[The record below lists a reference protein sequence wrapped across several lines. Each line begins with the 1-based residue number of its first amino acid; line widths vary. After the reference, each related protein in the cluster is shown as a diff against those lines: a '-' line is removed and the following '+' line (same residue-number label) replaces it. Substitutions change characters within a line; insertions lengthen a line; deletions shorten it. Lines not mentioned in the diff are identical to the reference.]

1 MKDAMT
7 SIAATAYSTGA
18 RSLFVIIF
26 VALAGCSL
34 PYRPVRSAV
43 YDFGPG
49 TLTTPAANPA
59 AQLAPLAIADIEAN
73 PALDNT
79 AVMYRLAYTDAQL
92 LHPYAQ
98 ARWSMTPAQL
108 VRQRLR
114 EHLGQHRAL
123 LNPTD
128 GVNRSAATAA
138 PTGQQ
143 PPRTLRIELEE
154 FSQLFESPTQ
164 SVGLLRLRATLTQ
177 PGPTGDMLVAQ
188 RSVTVQQPATSADAQ
203 GGVRALTAATD
214 AAMREIELWL
224 AGLGA

>member
-18 RSLFVIIF
+18 RGLFVLILL
-26 VALAGCSL
+26 VLTGCSL
-34 PYRPVRSAV
+34 PYHPVRPAV

-49 TLTTPAANPA
+49 RLTTPAASPA
-59 AQLAPLAIADIEAN
+59 AKLAPLAVAEIEAN
-73 PALDNT
+73 PALDST
-79 AVMYRLAYTDAQL
+79 AVLYRLAYADAQM

-128 GVNRSAATAA
+128 GVNRSTATPSSQPA
-138 PTGQQ
+138 PY
-143 PPRTLRIELEE
+143 TLRIELEE
-154 FSQLFESPTQ
+154 FGQLFETPTQ

-177 PGPTGDMLVAQ
+177 PGPTGEQLVAQ
-188 RSVTVQQPATSADAQ
+188 RSVTVQQPAPSADAQ

-214 AAMREIELWL
+214 AAMREIEQWL